1 MATHDAI
8 VIGSGHNGLTCACYL
23 AKAGL
28 SVLVL
33 EQQEQIGGMT
43 RSEELTLPG
52 FRSDVHAFG
61 FQLAHLS
68 PAPRE
73 LQLAR
78 HGFELLRPDPNW
90 VHAFPDGRGIAFW
103 RDLDETCRS
112 IAEFSRRDAD
122 TYRAMHEDY
131 RAGREA
137 IIRALNSAPV
147 PGSAPPDARRT
158 LRDWCNAFFESE
170 EMKAVFAAWS
180 CHVSMSPDDEGGANA
195 GRDFA
200 MIIQGE
206 GNDVVKG
213 GMQGLSDALAAALR
227 EHGGEI
233 RTRARV
239 HKILVENGKAI
250 GVRLTDGNDV
260 LCRRLVACNT
270 NPATVVLE
278 FLKESDVGAAIA
290 AKMRRYEWGM
300 ATLSVFL
307 ALDGGP
313 LEYKVGEYGRHATYV
328 QPSAPTMDYFTKCF
342 AEFRRGALA
351 ASPFILCANEG
362 TVDPSRAPAGRSL
375 LKLVVQPVPFEI
387 WDGAARTWDA
397 AREAYADHVLENL
410 ERDYLPGLRERI
422 LKRVVRDPVQTLAIR
437 LDTIQGSITHGALTP
452 DQTGAMRPIPEL
464 SRYRT
469 PVAGVYLCGS
479 GSHPGPGVSMMPGRN
494 AARAI
499 LAAQKI
505 DWPLDPA

>member
-1 MATHDAI
+1 MSTHDVI
-8 VIGSGHNGLTCACYL
+8 VVGAGHNGLTCACYL

-28 SVLVL
+28 SVMVL
-33 EQQEQIGGMT
+33 EQQDQIGGMT

-52 FRSDVHAFG
+52 FRSDVHAYG
-61 FQLAHLS
+61 YQLAHLS

-90 VHAFPDGRGIAFW
+90 VHAFPEGRGIVFW

-112 IAEFSRRDAD
+112 IAQFSRRDAN
-122 TYRAMHEDY
+122 TYRAMCEDY

-137 IIRALNSAPV
+137 IVRALNNAPAT
-147 PGSAPPDARRT
+147 GSAPPDARRT
-158 LRDWCNAFFESE
+158 LREWCDATFESE
-170 EMKAVFAAWS
+170 EMKVVFAAWA

-233 RTRARV
+233 RTHARV
-239 HKILVENGKAI
+239 RRILVENSRAI
-250 GVRLTDGNDV
+250 GVRLADGDDV
-260 LCRRLVACNT
+260 LCRKLVACNT
-270 NPATVVLE
+270 NPASVVLE
-278 FLKESDVGAAIA
+278 FLKESEVGATIA
-290 AKMRRYEWGM
+290 AKMRRYEWGP
-300 ATLSVFL
+300 ATLSIFL

-313 LEYKVGEYGRHATYV
+313 LEYKVGAYARRATYV
-328 QPSAPTMDYFTKCF
+328 HPSAPTMEYFTKCF
-342 AEFRRGALA
+342 AEIRRGALA
-351 ASPFILCANEG
+351 ASPFVLSADEG
-362 TVDPSRAPAGRSL
+362 TVDPSRAPDGRSL
-375 LKLVVQPVPFEI
+375 MKFVVKPVPFEI
-387 WDGAARTWDA
+387 REGAVRTWDE
-397 AREAYADHVLENL
+397 ARESYADRVLEDF

-422 LKRVVRDPVQTLAIR
+422 LKRVVVDPVQTLAAR

-452 DQTGAMRPIPEL
+452 DQSGAMRPISEL
-464 SRYRT
+464 SQYRT

-499 LAAQKI
+499 LADQGI
-505 DWPLDPA
+505 CSPLDTA

>member
-1 MATHDAI
+1 MHDAI
-8 VIGSGHNGLTCACYL
+8 VIGAGHNGLTCACYL
-23 AKAGL
+23 ARAGL

-52 FRSDVHAFG
+52 FRSDVHAYG
-61 FQLAHLS
+61 YQLAHLS

-103 RDLDETCRS
+103 RDLEETCHS
-112 IAEFSRRDAD
+112 IAQFSRRDAM
-122 TYRAMHEDY
+122 TYRTMCEEY

-137 IIRALNSAPV
+137 VSRALNEAPS
-147 PGSAPPDARRT
+147 PGAAPPDARRT
-158 LRDWCNAFFESE
+158 LREWCDATFESA
-170 EMKAVFAAWS
+170 EMKAAIAAWA
-180 CHVSMSPDDEGGANA
+180 CHVSLAPDDEGGANV
-195 GRDFA
+195 GRDFT
-200 MIIQGE
+200 MMIQGE

-213 GMQGLSDALAAALR
+213 GMQALSDALAAVLR

-239 HKILVENGKAI
+239 RKILVEDGRAI
-250 GVRLTDGNDV
+250 GVRLADGKEIR
-260 LCRRLVACNT
+260 CRRLVACNT

-278 FLKESDVGAAIA
+278 FLQDCDVGAAIA
-290 AKMRRYEWGM
+290 AKMRRYRWGS
-300 ATLSVFL
+300 ATLSIFL
-307 ALDGGP
+307 ALDGRP
-313 LEYKVGEYGRHATYV
+313 LEYKVGSHASRATYV
-328 QPSAPTMDYFTKCF
+328 HPSAPTMEYFTKCF
-342 AEFRRGALA
+342 AESRGGTLP
-351 ASPFILCANEG
+351 ASPFILSANESS
-362 TVDPSRAPAGRSL
+362 VDPSRAPTGRSVM
-375 LKLVVQPVPFEI
+375 KLVVQPLPFEI
-387 WDGAARTWDA
+387 RDGTARTWA
-397 AREAYADHVLENL
+397 NVREAYADRMLETL

-422 LKRVVRDPVQTLAIR
+422 LKRVVHDPVQTQAIQ
-437 LDTIQGSITHGALTP
+437 LDTIEGTIMHGAVTP
-452 DQTGAMRPIPEL
+452 EQSGAMRPIPEL
-464 SRYRT
+464 SQYRA
-469 PVAGVYLCGS
+469 PIAGVYLCGS

-505 DWPLDPA
+505 AWPLDPA